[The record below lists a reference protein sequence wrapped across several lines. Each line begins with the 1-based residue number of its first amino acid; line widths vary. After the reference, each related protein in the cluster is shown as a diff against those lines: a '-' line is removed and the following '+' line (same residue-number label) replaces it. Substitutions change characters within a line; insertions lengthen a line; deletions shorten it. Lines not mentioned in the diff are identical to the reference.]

1 MTLGKA
7 IYCYIVFLILA
18 YLQPVDRWLG
28 VFLPKMKPLLYANG
42 GPIITVQVR
51 IVVVANHNCELATI
65 CVLSCLQ
72 SQHVY
77 YCRLKMSMAVTLP
90 VTTTT
95 RRIWETF
102 SDNISATMWCCLQQT
117 ATRRVTSSVEPSR
130 MSSPLSTLV
139 LVSFNL
145 KQWAD

>member
-7 IYCYIVFLILA
+7 IYYYIMFSILA

-28 VFLPKMKPLLYANG
+28 VFLPKMKPLLYVNG

-65 CVLSCLQ
+65 YVLCCLE
-72 SQHVY
+72 SQYVY
-77 YCRLKMSMAVTLP
+77 YCRLKMSTAVTLP

-95 RRIWETF
+95 RLI
-102 SDNISATMWCCLQQT
+102 
-117 ATRRVTSSVEPSR
+117 
-130 MSSPLSTLV
+130 
-139 LVSFNL
+139 
-145 KQWAD
+145 